1 MIKKN
6 MKWTLMLI
14 TLLLFASCN
23 QEQFGVGKQS
33 STISTAPVETG
44 STQVCSDYTLVRPP
58 VDLLFIWDNST
69 STNYIEA
76 SKKAALNNTLNYISD
91 RFDYQV
97 MIAPLVGSGNSNTYF
112 FSRAGASP
120 SGVNVI
126 SKSSAVSAIESLPQ
140 SPGAAEAGGARAR
153 DLIKDNIN
161 NGVFR
166 PNSYT
171 IVVLLSNEDDD
182 SYVSND
188 YGANISEGNKLADGI
203 THDLL
208 CIKGG
213 TYNGSYKNSYSSY
226 STSCSGVAKLN
237 SSMMRFLTIAP
248 SSNIVYRK
256 ISSNIAIS
264 GNYSESDYTNLSTS
278 NYSNLFDQVNSVIA
292 DQVIN
297 HKYNF
302 WPVAGSEVEVD
313 EESIEV
319 YRNNGNQLTDAEFN
333 YIGKQTNKNTR
344 YYPSAGEPYT
354 GHMIELIGA
363 GEVVF
368 PNCLNVTYQAPA
380 AYYGYC
386 HIPAQPLESSI
397 EVRINGSLIDSSK
410 WTLLKSGSSPQY
422 YQNKNIRIKSAS
434 DFTAETPAVSKSG
447 YFIKLDS
454 SAVYTNSQTCD
465 VTYHSTGQVN

>member
-6 MKWTLMLI
+6 LKWALLFI
-14 TLLLFASCN
+14 TPLLLVSCN
-23 QEQFGVGKQS
+23 EEQFGVGKQS

-44 STQVCSDYTLVRPP
+44 NTQVCSDYTLIRPP
-58 VDLLFIWDNST
+58 VDLLFLWDNST
-69 STNYIEA
+69 STNYIED

-97 MIAPLVGSGNSNTYF
+97 MIAPLVGSGNSNSYF
-112 FSRAGASP
+112 FSRAGTSP

-126 SKSSAVSAIESLPQ
+126 SKSSAVNAIESLPQ
-140 SPGAAEAGGARAR
+140 QEGAAEAGGARAR
-153 DLIKDNIN
+153 DLIKNNIS
-161 NGVFR
+161 NGIFR

-171 IVVLLSNEDDD
+171 IVILLSNEDDD

-188 YGANISEGNKLADGI
+188 YGSNISEGRKLADGI

-208 CIKGG
+208 CLKGG

-226 STSCSGVAKLN
+226 SESCSGVSKLN
-237 SSMMRFLTIAP
+237 ASMMRFLTIAP
-248 SSNIVYRK
+248 SNNIVYKK
-256 ISSNIAIS
+256 ISSNIALS
-264 GNYSESDYTNLSTS
+264 GNYSESDYTNLSVS
-278 NYSNLFDQVNSVIA
+278 NYSNIFDQVNSVIA

-302 WPVAGSEVEVD
+302 WPVAGSNVEVD
-313 EESIEV
+313 TDSIVV
-319 YRNNGNQLTDAEFN
+319 YRNNGTQLSSSEFN

-354 GHMIELIGA
+354 GHMIELIGT

-368 PNCLNVTYQAPA
+368 PNCLNVTYHAPA

-397 EVRINGSLIDSSK
+397 EVKINGTAIDSSK
-410 WTLLKSGSSPQY
+410 WTLLKSGSTPQY
-422 YQNKNIRIKSAS
+422 FANKNIRIKSS
-434 DFTAETPAVSKSG
+434 TDFSAETPAVSKSG
-447 YFIKLDS
+447 YFIQLDP